1 MNENM
6 NKSEE
11 QIREEAKAEFEK
23 EMQIKEQAKQ
33 ELLDEQRKIERTKRK
48 KENIRSLIYRI
59 IFGVIFLFVLFE
71 TVIGVLDMQR
81 LNDDKKPVWYIDEKV
96 ENKEGVIVN
105 INDLSQTI
113 IVPVKIT
120 AIAIRISAHRT
131 PLAFCFCILY
141 TGDLRIS

>member
-81 LNDDKKPVWYIDEKV
+81 LNEDKKPVWYIDEKV
-96 ENKEGVIVN
+96 ENKDNKEITTYNLGLYVI
-105 INDLSQTI
+105 IKTKQEDGI
-113 IVPVKIT
+113 KIVLKPFFLK
-120 AIAIRISAHRT
+120 
-131 PLAFCFCILY
+131 
-141 TGDLRIS
+141 

>member
-11 QIREEAKAEFEK
+11 QIREEVKAEFEK
-23 EMQIKEQAKQ
+23 ELQIKEQAKQ
-33 ELLDEQRKIERTKRK
+33 ELLDEQRKIERAKRK

-96 ENKEGVIVN
+96 ENKDNKEITTYNLGLYVI
-105 INDLSQTI
+105 IKTKQEDGI
-113 IVPVKIT
+113 KIVLKPFFLK
-120 AIAIRISAHRT
+120 
-131 PLAFCFCILY
+131 
-141 TGDLRIS
+141 

>member
-11 QIREEAKAEFEK
+11 QIREEVKAEFEK

-96 ENKEGVIVN
+96 ENKDNKEITTYNLGLYVI
-105 INDLSQTI
+105 IKTKQEDGI
-113 IVPVKIT
+113 KIVLKPFFLK
-120 AIAIRISAHRT
+120 
-131 PLAFCFCILY
+131 
-141 TGDLRIS
+141 

>member
-33 ELLDEQRKIERTKRK
+33 ELLDEQRKIEKSRRKR
-48 KENIRSLIYRI
+48 EGIRSLIFRL
-59 IFGVIFLFVLFE
+59 IFGAIFLFVLFE

-96 ENKEGVIVN
+96 ENKDNKEITTYNLGLYVI
-105 INDLSQTI
+105 IKTKQEDG
-113 IVPVKIT
+113 
-120 AIAIRISAHRT
+120 IRIVLK
-131 PLAFCFCILY
+131 PFFLK
-141 TGDLRIS
+141 

>member
-11 QIREEAKAEFEK
+11 QIREEVKAEFEK

-33 ELLDEQRKIERTKRK
+33 ELLDEQRKIERAKRK

-96 ENKEGVIVN
+96 ENKDNKEITTYNLGLYVI
-105 INDLSQTI
+105 IKTKQEDGI
-113 IVPVKIT
+113 KIVLKPFFLK
-120 AIAIRISAHRT
+120 
-131 PLAFCFCILY
+131 
-141 TGDLRIS
+141 